1 MSGTADKDDGAA
13 AGDAAGAGGS
23 APGEARPGPRWHVA
37 VDRGVCIGSGM
48 CAATAPGGFEL
59 DSARQSHPVRPEC
72 EASDDVLAAAEN
84 CPVEA
89 ITVTLAATGEA
100 VFPPE
105 E

>member
-1 MSGTADKDDGAA
+1 M
-13 AGDAAGAGGS
+13 GD
-23 APGEARPGPRWHVA
+23 RWHIE

-48 CAATAPGGFEL
+48 CVSTAAGSFRL
-59 DSARQSHPVRPEC
+59 DSARQSHPVAPDVAADE
-72 EASDDVLAAAEN
+72 DVLAAAEG

-89 ITVTLAATGEA
+89 IAISLRDTGEP

>member
-1 MSGTADKDDGAA
+1 M
-13 AGDAAGAGGS
+13 GD
-23 APGEARPGPRWHVA
+23 RWHVE

-48 CAATAPGGFEL
+48 CVNHAPAGFRL
-59 DSARQSHPVRPEC
+59 DTARQSHPVTADTDANEP
-72 EASDDVLAAAEN
+72 VLTAAEG

-89 ITVTLAATGEA
+89 ITITLRESGEA

>member
-1 MSGTADKDDGAA
+1 M
-13 AGDAAGAGGS
+13 GD
-23 APGEARPGPRWHVA
+23 RWQVE

-48 CAATAPGGFEL
+48 CVAAAPDGFRL
-59 DSARQSHPVRPEC
+59 DTARQSHPVVPETD
-72 EASDDVLAAAEN
+72 AAADIRAAAEG

-89 ITVTLAATGEA
+89 ITLTAAGSGEA

>member
-1 MSGTADKDDGAA
+1 M
-13 AGDAAGAGGS
+13 GD
-23 APGEARPGPRWHVA
+23 RWAVE

-48 CAATAPGGFEL
+48 CVNHAPGAFAL
-59 DSARQSHPVRPEC
+59 DTARQSRPSAPETGAD
-72 EASDDVLAAAEN
+72 EKVLAAAEG

-89 ITVTLAATGEA
+89 ITITLTDSGEV

>member
-1 MSGTADKDDGAA
+1 M
-13 AGDAAGAGGS
+13 GD
-23 APGEARPGPRWHVA
+23 RWHVE

-48 CAATAPGGFEL
+48 CVNHAPAGFTL
-59 DSARQSHPVRPEC
+59 DSARQSHPQVPETDAD
-72 EASDDVLAAAEN
+72 EQVLAAAEG

-89 ITVTLAATGEA
+89 ITIRLLDSGEL

>member
-1 MSGTADKDDGAA
+1 M
-13 AGDAAGAGGS
+13 
-23 APGEARPGPRWHVA
+23 GERWRVE

-48 CAATAPGGFEL
+48 CVATAPDGFRL
-59 DSARQSHPVRPEC
+59 DTARQSHPVAPETD
-72 EASDDVLAAAEN
+72 AAADILAAAEG

-89 ITVTLAATGEA
+89 ITVTLAGSGEA

>member
-1 MSGTADKDDGAA
+1 M
-13 AGDAAGAGGS
+13 GD
-23 APGEARPGPRWHVA
+23 RWHIE

-48 CAATAPGGFEL
+48 CVNHAPDGFKL
-59 DSARQSHPVRPEC
+59 DSARQSHPQAADTDANELI
-72 EASDDVLAAAEN
+72 LAAAEG

-89 ITVTLAATGEA
+89 IQITLPDSGEA

>member
-1 MSGTADKDDGAA
+1 M
-13 AGDAAGAGGS
+13 GD
-23 APGEARPGPRWHVA
+23 RWQVE

-48 CAATAPGGFEL
+48 CVNHAPDGFRL
-59 DSARQSHPVRPEC
+59 DSARQSHPRAAQTDANEP
-72 EASDDVLAAAEN
+72 VLAAAEG

-89 ITVTLAATGEA
+89 IMITLLGSGEA